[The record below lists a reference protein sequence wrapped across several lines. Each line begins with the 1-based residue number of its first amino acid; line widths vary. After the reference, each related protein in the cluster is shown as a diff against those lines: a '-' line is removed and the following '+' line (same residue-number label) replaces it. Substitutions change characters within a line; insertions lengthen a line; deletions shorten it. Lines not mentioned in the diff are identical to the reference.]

1 MKKSEELRG
10 RVKASSKEKAD
21 KEKKKIEETYK
32 KIASLIHQLAKKDM
46 FRWKNYRDNNEQTVL
61 EIFKASNAV
70 YHHNCV
76 SSNQQNLKSSVE
88 KIKRDEDKK
97 KVAKA
102 NKKSKRSDIEET
114 PTIILGEYKC
124 LFCGVAND
132 VSNLFAGG
140 TQHATSKKI
149 NEEKNRA
156 FSDNLWRQA
165 SKLQDSCVLNF
176 LSLGSAAAR
185 EINYHRV
192 RLTEFYNRYWAL
204 VTAEAKEQPFD
215 SYKTELH
222 FRKIVMHVLN
232 QRELRVN
239 VFRVTELE
247 KIYTELLLEECIEC
261 TPHVKRF
268 AQRLKVEMEPFFNRN
283 NSVEI
288 RTICKSVSEDVDEII
303 SNELENPATFVTSL
317 LGLISPKRQAMS
329 KVSNTF
335 NNSFPLDCQK
345 ALMPIQLQILCSLLI
360 DGCDL
365 QIKVFIQS
373 SKTIAQLVMYQYRK
387 MTGHSSPATSLRNY
401 VKERETPVPVH
412 VALKLYASLLTKTVI
427 QCFFYLGLSL
437 SYDRCL

>member
-1 MKKSEELRG
+1 
-10 RVKASSKEKAD
+10 
-21 KEKKKIEETYK
+21 
-32 KIASLIHQLAKKDM
+32 
-46 FRWKNYRDNNEQTVL
+46 
-61 EIFKASNAV
+61 
-70 YHHNCV
+70 
-76 SSNQQNLKSSVE
+76 
-88 KIKRDEDKK
+88 
-97 KVAKA
+97 
-102 NKKSKRSDIEET
+102 
-114 PTIILGEYKC
+114 
-124 LFCGVAND
+124 
-132 VSNLFAGG
+132 
-140 TQHATSKKI
+140 
-149 NEEKNRA
+149 
-156 FSDNLWRQA
+156 
-165 SKLQDSCVLNF
+165 
-176 LSLGSAAAR
+176 
-185 EINYHRV
+185 
-192 RLTEFYNRYWAL
+192 
-204 VTAEAKEQPFD
+204 
-215 SYKTELH
+215 
-222 FRKIVMHVLN
+222 MHVLN

-345 ALMPIQLQILCSLLI
+345 ALMSIQILCSLLI
-360 DGCDL
+360 YGCDP

-387 MTGHSSPATSLRNY
+387 MTGHSSPATSLRNH
-401 VKERETPVPVH
+401 VKERETPVRVY